1 MAVVRVSAFYRIF
14 ELGLLGP
21 QPVQPKRVRSGA
33 AALLAGRCRKCGAWV
48 ATVVRRWDQFPEAGA
63 EVPPLLVEPMSC
75 CVRVHPTEAVLVR
88 GGELVRIVPLGKMLA
103 SAPESVLVPA
113 NWPLVLLTGAKPEKK
128 PGLPSAEGAVGR
140 WLDRIIHIL
149 RGRDWLQEA
158 LHFVDAEAERIARL
172 GLWADLW
179 QLLLALY
186 RAGKEAPGARKGLF
200 ALYRGLVRVAAGGRM
215 FAGLRGGEPVLLEIG
230 FPESFFREGIGDVRE
245 YVWPWD
251 VYAFTFG
258 LWDGPGREPLTAPY
272 RMRVSEA
279 EGPLRHWEAVR
290 EGRRYV
296 LAPAGVRAAVRGRGI
311 IRSVFLRECGG
322 STVAFEIEAE
332 GLPDPM
338 RGWFDWEE
346 GFGFSPWQLTN
357 GFRFEDDPLL
367 GMASELFAELVTA
380 EPKALA
386 RKVGVRGGRVL
397 PPEEGRVKAE
407 PRVVYFGESEQKG
420 LRSVRRPLPVSE
432 RRAPRLHAV
441 AGHLR
446 RIKGVPSEEAR
457 RAAEEYRVVLQEG
470 YTFVR
475 PHERGRRGPREEQP
489 RGS

>member
-1 MAVVRVSAFYRIF
+1 VRVSAFSKIF
-14 ELGLLGP
+14 ELGPLGP
-21 QPVQPKRVRSGA
+21 RAVPPKRLRSGA

-48 ATVVRRWDQFPEAGA
+48 AAVVRTWDPAREEDPEMPS
-63 EVPPLLVEPMSC
+63 VLLEPMAC
-75 CVRVHPTEAVLVR
+75 CVRVHPTEAVLAR
-88 GGELVRIVPLGKMLA
+88 DGELVMITPLGKMLA
-103 SAPESVLVPA
+103 TAPESVLAPA
-113 NWPLVLLTGAKPEKK
+113 NWPLVLLTGAKPEQK
-128 PGLPSAEGAVGR
+128 PRLPSAEGTAGR
-140 WLDRIIHIL
+140 WLERIGRVL
-149 RGRDWLQEA
+149 RGRDWLQEG
-158 LHFVDAEAERIARL
+158 LHFVDSEAERISRL

-179 QLLLALY
+179 ELLLALY
-186 RAGKEAPGARKGLF
+186 RAVKDAPGAREGLF
-200 ALYRGLVRVAAGGRM
+200 ALYRGLVRVAAGDRM
-215 FAGLRGGEPVLLEIG
+215 FAGLRGGEPALLEIG
-230 FPESFFREGIGDVRE
+230 FPESFFREDMGDVRE

-258 LWDGPGREPLTAPY
+258 LWEGPGERPLVTPY
-272 RMRVSEA
+272 RMQVSGA
-279 EGPLRHWEAVR
+279 EGPLRHWQAAR

-311 IRSVFLRECGG
+311 IRSVLLRERGG
-322 STVAFEIEAE
+322 SKVAFEIEAE

-386 RKVGVRGGRVL
+386 RKVGAGGARVL
-397 PPEEGRVKAE
+397 PPEEGRVRAE
-407 PRVVYFGESEQKG
+407 PRVVYFGEPGERG
-420 LRSVRRPLPVSE
+420 AGSVRRPLPAAE

-446 RIKGVPSEEAR
+446 RITGKASEEAR
-457 RAAEEYRVVLQEG
+457 KAAEEYRVALPEG

-475 PHERGRRGPREEQP
+475 PHERGRRGPDGKGPRE
-489 RGS
+489 S